1 MDFRNICP
9 NVNMDSIRAVIPPLP
24 AMPAALSKIKL
35 PKSMAKLKSRKIFRS
50 SREDVQRSSSK
61 KSVSSIREAP
71 PIPPSGFV
79 NHTPTRIST
88 ISSLMNQTT
97 SGGSM
102 EDDYQRNTYRRAG
115 SIDDY
120 PTPLSQKSE
129 RHHHRKTISP
139 LKVPARTPEPS
150 SESPQ
155 PPKLSFTEKLQK
167 GYHDFSEFKLK
178 HLFVKK
184 TVVRRDNIEIGYY
197 VDRYE
202 EDREREVIE
211 EAEDDRKIANNYEI
225 KFQTAREG
233 AEDSFEES
241 PDEGSP
247 DLQPHIKRKKPIKSV
262 SEQSGDESG
271 MELTPP
277 KRRPGIAAT
286 RFARVRSPALSMSDE
301 EIELHDLNEE
311 PELSN
316 ISAVKKGAEKSSKVN
331 EESPAATDPKNEDK
345 QKPKGFKER
354 METRLSKYKASREN
368 LDKAEDLN
376 KEDEEEGQAGKTPN
390 AEKPLSAI
398 KENFKRLQ
406 KSIKLPTSS
415 NNNNNNNAVASD
427 ANENEDNDESNKTKL
442 SKTRQFTERLKR
454 FRSVDNVDNGTT
466 ENDKEEEQPT
476 HIKSTIA
483 TKFQDLKKSLKKKP
497 SVDVGQTDEESS
509 PQRESKHGDSL
520 LEKLKHIRARKQPTG
535 NDDPDDDEEG
545 GETYKESF
553 AARAKLQLEKGVV
566 IASQM
571 PHITKKKLNETKRY
585 FHRSPSKAD
594 KKSDKSNENKRD
606 EDEAEEESLEIEDNT
621 SKAVVPRRRFSEVSE
636 NYDAKEEYLREIAEG
651 QEQIAAQ
658 SATVAWTTK
667 PIITSSLDLEDEEDI
682 AADYP
687 RVLIHQDNS
696 DTFESTLIIAV
707 TRSRTHTPTPIITEL
722 PPDPPSPPTKIESKP
737 ATSANSNWIPNKDI
751 ISSFLE
757 MTPPSQR
764 NTPKE
769 FNVSNIREKLSS
781 QSIDS
786 NSDSDLWIN
795 QKLNKKNY
803 RKASV
808 IELSAPEDQEEAW
821 RVKSS
826 HEDNNKIY
834 KTKSIDIF
842 EANARRGGALN
853 AFEDFDDELKN
864 TPVIEIK
871 HEQERKQEIISRRER
886 NIDSF
891 EHDSSEELDA
901 ADDDNSSRVTKIL
914 VINKRDKN
922 IKEADRIIRS
932 QELSCEKNTAN
943 DLCIRELED
952 IELKIN
958 EPDLYERS
966 NSDGEMHNHPL
977 SVTPSRPPSMSPPP
991 PPLPQRQPSI
1001 RIIQT
1006 AVKKDCLPSSTSTP
1020 SSPSP
1025 SPPPSSTS
1033 SSSSPPPPPPPP
1045 PPPTLPQ
1052 IKPPIPPNR
1061 PTKMKPC
1068 ETPAPKPPEP
1078 VASVPRTS
1086 KPLVKTS
1093 SLRLTYNEQVNPKD
1107 KGKVNKL
1114 ISRFEQPTSES
1125 KQRPRIIPRRPIIHP
1140 DSSENS
1146 DDEIEEKPLS
1156 QRNFDESERDVTP
1169 TNQPIKMTKSLSI
1182 DSPDLLNHNIE
1193 EVQILP
1199 RMRKIASDR
1208 IKTENHPTH
1217 LEKHI
1222 SIPQISIASNPD
1234 INSNLSGPNSEYGS
1248 PITYPSS
1255 LVSSTEATPLSVRKE
1270 PDLLQTRRS
1279 RRSMT
1284 RDDERFYSFDSDEE
1298 NSYYSISS
1306 TNSSRYV
1313 VEL

>member
-9 NVNMDSIRAVIPPLP
+9 KLNMDSVRAVIPPLP
-24 AMPAALSKIKL
+24 AMPAALSQIKL
-35 PKSMAKLKSRKIFRS
+35 PKSIAKLKSRKIFRS

-71 PIPPSGFV
+71 PIPPSGFI

-88 ISSLMNQTT
+88 ISSLMNQAT
-97 SGGSM
+97 SGGGSM
-102 EDDYQRNTYRRAG
+102 EDDYQRSTYRRAG

-120 PTPLSQKSE
+120 PTPLSQKSD
-129 RHHHRKTISP
+129 RHRRKTASP

-155 PPKLSFTEKLQK
+155 TPKLSFSEKLQK
-167 GYHDFSEFKLK
+167 SYHDFSEFKFK

-184 TVVRRDNIEIGYY
+184 TVVRKDNIEVDYY

-202 EDREREVIE
+202 EDRKREEIE
-211 EAEDDRKIANNYEI
+211 EAEDDRKIANNYKI

-233 AEDSFEES
+233 AEDSFDES

-247 DLQPHIKRKKPIKSV
+247 DLQPHIRRKKPIKSV

-271 MELTPP
+271 MESTPP
-277 KRRPGIAAT
+277 KRKPGIAST

-311 PELSN
+311 QEVS
-316 ISAVKKGAEKSSKVN
+316 SASVVKKNTEKSSTKVSD
-331 EESPAATDPKNEDK
+331 ESPTEAKKEDK

-354 METRLSKYKASREN
+354 MENRLSKYKASREN
-368 LDKAEDLN
+368 LDKEEDLN
-376 KEDEEEGQAGKTPN
+376 KEDEEEGQAGKTST
-390 AEKPLSAI
+390 AEKPLAAI

-406 KSIKLPTSS
+406 KSIKLPTSG
-415 NNNNNNNAVASD
+415 NNAVASD
-427 ANENEDNDESNKTKL
+427 VQHDNEENDESNKTKL

-454 FRSVDNVDNGTT
+454 FRSVDNVDNTAT
-466 ENDKEEEQPT
+466 ENDNEEEQPSQP
-476 HIKSTIA
+476 IKSTIS
-483 TKFQDLKKSLKKKP
+483 TKFQDLKKSLKKKS
-497 SVDVGQTDEESS
+497 SVDAAHTDDETS
-509 PQRESKHGDSL
+509 PQREGKHGDSL
-520 LEKLKHIRARKQPTG
+520 LEKLKHIRSRKQPTG
-535 NDDPDDDEEG
+535 NEDPDDDEEG

-553 AARAKLQLEKGVV
+553 AARAKLQLEKSVV
-566 IASQM
+566 MASQM
-571 PHITKKKLNETKRY
+571 PQITKKKLNETKRY
-585 FHRSPSKAD
+585 FHKSPTKTE
-594 KKSDKSNENKRD
+594 KKSDKSNDKKKD
-606 EDEAEEESLEIEDNT
+606 EDEGEEVTLEIEENIE
-621 SKAVVPRRRFSEVSE
+621 AVVPRRRFSVVSD

-667 PIITSSLDLEDEEDI
+667 PILTASLDLEDEEDI
-682 AADYP
+682 AVDYP

-696 DTFESTLIIAV
+696 DAFESTLIIAV

-722 PPDPPSPPTKIESKP
+722 PPDPPSPPIKHESKP
-737 ATSANSNWIPNKDI
+737 ATDNSNWIPNKDV

-757 MTPPSQR
+757 ITPPSQR
-764 NTPKE
+764 RPPKE
-769 FNVSNIREKLSS
+769 FNVSNIREKLNN

-786 NSDSDLWIN
+786 NSDSDSWVN
-795 QKLNKKNY
+795 QELKKRNY

-808 IELSAPEDQEEAW
+808 VELNVPVGQEEAW
-821 RVKSS
+821 KIKPSN
-826 HEDNNKIY
+826 EDKKIY

-842 EANARRGGALN
+842 EANAKKGGALN

-871 HEQERKQEIISRRER
+871 LEQERKQELISRRER
-886 NIDSF
+886 NVDSF
-891 EHDSSEELDA
+891 ERDSSEDVDA

-914 VINKRDKN
+914 VTDMQDKN
-922 IKEADRIIRS
+922 IKETERIIKS
-932 QELSCEKNTAN
+932 QEISHEKALDDKNSN

-958 EPDLYERS
+958 EPDLYKSSSSDDDGINRS
-966 NSDGEMHNHPL
+966 L
-977 SVTPSRPPSMSPPP
+977 SATMSRPPSMSPPP

-1001 RIIQT
+1001 RITQMPIKT
-1006 AVKKDCLPSSTSTP
+1006 DCLP
-1020 SSPSP
+1020 
-1025 SPPPSSTS
+1025 
-1033 SSSSPPPPPPPP
+1033 SPPPPPPPP
-1045 PPPTLPQ
+1045 PPPALPQ

-1061 PTKMKPC
+1061 PTKVKPS
-1068 ETPAPKPPEP
+1068 ETSAVKPPEP
-1078 VASVPRTS
+1078 ITTVPRTN

-1114 ISRFEQPTSES
+1114 ISRFEQPTSEV
-1125 KQRPRIIPRRPIIHP
+1125 KQRPRIIPRRAIVQA
-1140 DSSENS
+1140 DSNENS
-1146 DDEIEEKPLS
+1146 EDEIEEKPQL
-1156 QRNFDESERDVTP
+1156 QTNNEEIERDKTP
-1169 TNQPIKMTKSLSI
+1169 TNQPVKITKSFSI
-1182 DSPDLLNHNIE
+1182 DSPDLLNRNIQ
-1193 EVQILP
+1193 EVQTLP
-1199 RMRKIASDR
+1199 RTRKVASDR
-1208 IKTENHPTH
+1208 IKTENHATN
-1217 LEKHI
+1217 LEKHV

-1234 INSNLSGPNSEYGS
+1234 INSNFSGPNSEYGS
-1248 PITYPSS
+1248 PLTYPSS

-1270 PDLLQTRRS
+1270 PDSLQTRRS

-1306 TNSSRYV
+1306 TNSNRYV

>member
-97 SGGSM
+97 SGGTM

-129 RHHHRKTISP
+129 RHHRKTISP

-155 PPKLSFTEKLQK
+155 TPKLSFTEKLQK
-167 GYHDFSEFKLK
+167 SYHDFSEFKLK

-184 TVVRRDNIEIGYY
+184 TVVRKDKIEIGYY

-211 EAEDDRKIANNYEI
+211 EAEDDRKIANNYKI

-241 PDEGSP
+241 ADEGSP

-262 SEQSGDESG
+262 SEHSGDESG

-311 PELSN
+311 SEVSN
-316 ISAVKKGAEKSSKVN
+316 TSAVKKGAEKSSKVN
-331 EESPAATDPKNEDK
+331 EESPVIEAKKEDK
-345 QKPKGFKER
+345 QKSKGFKER

-368 LDKAEDLN
+368 LDKSVDLN
-376 KEDEEEGQAGKTPN
+376 KEDEEEGQTGKTSN
-390 AEKPLSAI
+390 AEKPLTAI

-415 NNNNNNNAVASD
+415 NNNNNNPVASD
-427 ANENEDNDESNKTKL
+427 VNENEENDESNKTKL

-454 FRSVDNVDNGTT
+454 FRSVDNVDNATT
-466 ENDKEEEQPT
+466 ENDNEDEQPT

-497 SVDVGQTDEESS
+497 SIDAGQTDDESS

-520 LEKLKHIRARKQPTG
+520 LEKLKHIRVRKQPTG

-585 FHRSPSKAD
+585 FHRSPTKAE

-606 EDEAEEESLEIEDNT
+606 EEDGEEETLEIEDNIN
-621 SKAVVPRRRFSEVSE
+621 KAVVPRRRFSEVSE

-667 PIITSSLDLEDEEDI
+667 PILTSSLDLEDEDDI

-722 PPDPPSPPTKIESKP
+722 PPDPPSPQNKIQLKS
-737 ATSANSNWIPNKDI
+737 ATSDNSNWIPNKDI

-757 MTPPSQR
+757 MTPPSHR
-764 NTPKE
+764 KPPKE
-769 FNVSNIREKLSS
+769 FNVSNIRDKLNN

-786 NSDSDLWIN
+786 NSDSDVWIN

-808 IELSAPEDQEEAW
+808 IELSAPEGQEEAW
-821 RVKSS
+821 KVKSS
-826 HEDNNKIY
+826 NEDNNKIY

-842 EANARRGGALN
+842 EANARKGGALN

-891 EHDSSEELDA
+891 ERDSSEELDA

-914 VINKRDKN
+914 VTNKRDKN
-922 IKEADRIIRS
+922 IKETERIIRS
-932 QELSCEKNTAN
+932 QEVSYERNAAN
-943 DLCIRELED
+943 DLCIKELED

-958 EPDLYERS
+958 EPDLARS
-966 NSDGEMHNHPL
+966 NSDDEGHNHSL
-977 SVTPSRPPSMSPPP
+977 SVTPSRPPSTSPPP

-1001 RIIQT
+1001 RIT
-1006 AVKKDCLPSSTSTP
+1006 HPAVKVDCLPSSTS

-1025 SPPPSSTS
+1025 SPPPSST

-1052 IKPPIPPNR
+1052 INPPIPPNR

-1078 VASVPRTS
+1078 PITSVPRTS

-1114 ISRFEQPTSES
+1114 ISRFEQPTSEI
-1125 KQRPRIIPRRPIIHP
+1125 KQRPRIIPRRPIVHL

-1156 QRNFDESERDVTP
+1156 QRNYEESERDVTP
-1169 TNQPIKMTKSLSI
+1169 TNQPIKITKSLTI

-1193 EVQILP
+1193 EVQTLP
-1199 RMRKIASDR
+1199 RTRKIASDS
-1208 IKTENHPTH
+1208 IKTENHPTD
-1217 LEKHI
+1217 LVKHT
-1222 SIPQISIASNPD
+1222 SIPHISIASNPD